1 MLEPMNTKIID
12 TLFLISA
19 IALIVSCQ
27 QEELSPSQERET
39 VELQFTC
46 AEIQTQESGTPDT
59 KTAWTGKDVIWSE
72 GDQIAVT
79 YKTSS
84 KWSTAIAQSDP
95 LPEDCQR
102 ASFNVPLEIES
113 ASGNAMTF
121 HAVYPAS
128 CTDLSASALPSVNI
142 TIPKV
147 QTPSATSFDPAA
159 DIMTAVSLN
168 TYTEIPTDPVPLI
181 WSRCVAH
188 AEITLLGTSI
198 PETESLKR
206 IVLTADSD
214 ADLVG
219 NHTINLTSGK
229 VTLSDEQANVL
240 TVDPSS
246 LLADGQGNITFQ
258 ISVLPCTLSSLQVTL
273 ITDAAEYS
281 RTVTAQIPF
290 KVDRRHTLSIDMSEA
305 VRTDMTESE
314 KNALVNAR
322 IFDILDLSKSGLEEV
337 SVLYK
342 AGYLYKAA
350 SALKNYWLNRTGI
363 VNTEVNLE
371 STTCTTGE
379 KYIADQ
385 ALKENGY
392 RFYVKNYYESKD
404 SQGNEIYYSFLGS
417 DGGIDWELLPTTEA
431 QFALQKHRHQ
441 WIEPQAKAY
450 RATGDEKYVQ
460 AIVEVYSDW
469 LNTYPCPG
477 VGQDTYKIASSH
489 PLRDMWTD
497 LQATNHVMTYLNVLD
512 YCLGAEAFTPDFL
525 THLLVSLYDS
535 VESIRAN
542 LYYKAS
548 SNHRLFEV
556 QAIYNAAV
564 LLPEFTASSTWETDS
579 YQSFAEQRD
588 LQFASDG
595 VQNEMDPGYHI
606 SVIAM
611 FYQMYNL
618 AKSNGREASLPEGYV
633 DRLLNACLFV
643 RDIIYPDYS
652 MEDFN
657 DTRSSGWSKR
667 VLKKNFTKYAE
678 LFPKEDSFL
687 WMATEGV
694 QGTAPTDTYSSYQ
707 HSGWYML
714 RSGWSA
720 DDMMLILKNNYNK
733 EQWWHCHPD
742 NCTISLY
749 RAGRRFLP
757 DAGTYSYGGSAS
769 DNAIRDAFSAT
780 ASHNTLTVDGAIIAS
795 TMMLGQFV
803 SEAHTE
809 NYDRYTTRNQ
819 SYPAVCH
826 ERTVYYLKAGDF
838 YVVADA
844 AVGSASNVEIALHW
858 HFCPGEMDCI
868 QTSGSY
874 CSTTA
879 FSDGNNMSFRTF
891 CFNGLE
897 SSSAFTATSGTSYT
911 SNVIG
916 SKTERECC
924 TIAMKKTDAD
934 TPIRF
939 ITVIS
944 PVTSSADLP
953 EVSAAYNSASS
964 ITVTVDGT
972 DYILE

>member
-1 MLEPMNTKIID
+1 MNTKIIEN
-12 TLFLISA
+12 LLLISA
-19 IALIVSCQ
+19 IASLISCQ
-27 QEELSPSQERET
+27 REELSPSQERET

-46 AEIQTQESGTPDT
+46 AEVLSQEPATPDT
-59 KTAWTGKDVIWSE
+59 KTAWTGEDVIWSE
-72 GDQIAVT
+72 GDRIAVT

-84 KWSTAIAQSDP
+84 KWSTSIAQSEP
-95 LPEDCQR
+95 ISENCQR
-102 ASFNVPLEIES
+102 ANFTVPLEIQS
-113 ASGNAMTF
+113 ASSAMTF
-121 HAVYPAS
+121 YAVYPAS
-128 CTDLSASALPSVNI
+128 CTDLSASALPSLNI
-142 TIPKV
+142 TIPKL
-147 QTPSATSFDPAA
+147 QKPSATSFDPAA

-168 TYTEIPTDPVPLI
+168 TYTQIPSEPVPLI

-188 AEITLLGTSI
+188 AEITLLSTVI
-198 PETESLKR
+198 PTTESLQK
-206 IVLTADSD
+206 IVLTADSA

-219 NHTINLTSGK
+219 NHTIDINSGK
-229 VTLSDEQANVL
+229 VSVSDEQANVL
-240 TVDPSS
+240 TVDAST
-246 LLADGQGNITFQ
+246 LFADEQGNIKFQ

-273 ITDAAEYS
+273 VTDAAEYS

-305 VRTDMTESE
+305 VRTDMAESE
-314 KNALVNAR
+314 KNALVNPR
-322 IFDILDLSKSGLEEV
+322 IFDILDLSKPGLEEV
-337 SVLYK
+337 SSLYQ
-342 AGYLYKAA
+342 AGHLYKAA
-350 SALKNYWLNRTGI
+350 LALKKYWLNRTGV

-371 STTCTTGE
+371 STTCTAGE

-404 SQGNEIYYSFLGS
+404 PEGNEIYYSFLGS
-417 DGGIDWELLPTTEA
+417 DGGIDWEILPTTEA
-431 QFALQKHRHQ
+431 QFAIQKHRHQ

-450 RATGDEKYVQ
+450 MATGDEKYVQ

-477 VGQDTYKIASSH
+477 VGQDTYAIASSH

-512 YCLGAEAFTPDFL
+512 YCLGAEAFTPEFL

-564 LLPEFTASSTWETDS
+564 LLPEFKASSTWETDS
-579 YQSFAEQRD
+579 YQSLAEQRD

-618 AKSNGREASLPEGYV
+618 AKSNGRETRLPEGYV

-657 DTRSSGWSKR
+657 DTRSTSWTKR
-667 VLKKNFTKYAE
+667 VLLNNFTRYAT
-678 LFPKEDSFL
+678 LFPQEQTLL
-687 WMATEGV
+687 WMATEGAK
-694 QGTAPTDTYSSYQ
+694 GSLPENCYTSYQ

-714 RSGWSA
+714 RSGWTA
-720 DDMMLILKNNYNK
+720 DDMMLILKNNYNQ
-733 EQWWHCHPD
+733 EQWWHCQPD
-742 NCTISLY
+742 NCTVSLY

-780 ASHNTLTVDGAIIAS
+780 ASHNTLTVDGATIAS
-795 TMMLGQFV
+795 TMMLGEFV

-809 NYDRYTTRNQ
+809 NYDRYTTKNQ
-819 SYPAVCH
+819 SYAAVRH
-826 ERTVYYLKAGDF
+826 ERSVYYVKAGDF

-844 AVGSASNVEIALHW
+844 AIGSASNVEIALHW
-858 HFCPGEMDCI
+858 HFCLGEMDYEK
-868 QTSGSY
+868 TSDYY
-874 CSTTA
+874 CSTTT
-879 FSDGNNMSFRTF
+879 FTDGNNMSFRTF
-891 CFNGLE
+891 CFNGLK
-897 SSSAFTATSGTSYT
+897 SSSAFSAATGTSYT

-924 TIAMKKTDAD
+924 TIAMTKTDAD

-944 PVTSSADLP
+944 PVTSSEALP

-972 DYILE
+972 TYTLE

>member
-1 MLEPMNTKIID
+1 MHTKITEILLL
-12 TLFLISA
+12 TSA
-19 IALIVSCQ
+19 IASLMSCQ
-27 QEELSPSQERET
+27 REELSPSQDRET

-46 AEIQTQESGTPDT
+46 AEVLSQDSSTPDT
-59 KTAWTGKDVIWSE
+59 KTAWTGEDVIWSE

-84 KWSTAIAQSDP
+84 KWSTSIAQSEP
-95 LPEDCQR
+95 LSKDCQR
-102 ASFNVPLEIES
+102 ASFTVPLEIQS
-113 ASGNAMTF
+113 ASSAMTF
-121 HAVYPAS
+121 YAVYPAS
-128 CTDLSASALPSVNI
+128 CTDLSASALPSLNI
-142 TIPKV
+142 AIPKL

-168 TYTEIPTDPVPLI
+168 TYTEIPSDPVPLV

-188 AEITLLGTSI
+188 AEITLLATAI
-198 PETESLKR
+198 PATESLQR
-206 IVLTADSD
+206 IVLTADSA

-219 NHTINLTSGK
+219 NHTIDLSSGK
-229 VTLSDEQANVL
+229 VTVSDEQTNVL
-240 TVDPSS
+240 TVDASS
-246 LLADGQGNITFQ
+246 LLADEQGNIKFQ

-305 VRTDMTESE
+305 VRTDMAESE

-322 IFDILDLSKSGLEEV
+322 IFDILDLSKPGLEEV
-337 SVLYK
+337 SVLYQ
-342 AGYLYKAA
+342 AGHLYKAA
-350 SALKNYWLNRTGI
+350 AALKNYWLNRTGI
-363 VNTEVNLE
+363 VNTEVNLV
-371 STTCTTGE
+371 STTYSASE
-379 KYIADQ
+379 KRIADQ

-392 RFYVKNYYESKD
+392 CFYVKNYYESKD

-417 DGGIDWELLPTTEA
+417 DGGINWDLLPTTEA
-431 QFALQKHRHQ
+431 QFAIQKHRHQ
-441 WIEPQAKAY
+441 WIEPQAKVY
-450 RATGDEKYVQ
+450 RVTGDEKYVQ

-477 VGQDTYKIASSH
+477 VGQDTYAIASSH
-489 PLRDMWTD
+489 PFRDMWTD

-512 YCLGAEAFTPDFL
+512 YCLGAEAFTPEFL

-564 LLPEFTASSTWETDS
+564 LLPEFKASSTWEADS
-579 YQSFAEQRD
+579 YLSLAEQRD

-618 AKSNGREASLPEGYV
+618 AKSNGRETSLPEGYV
-633 DRLLNACLFV
+633 ERLLNACLFV

-657 DTRSSGWSKR
+657 DTRSTSWTKR
-667 VLKKNFTKYAE
+667 VLLNNFTRYAT
-678 LFPKEDSFL
+678 LFPQEQTLL
-687 WMATEGV
+687 WMATEGA
-694 QGTAPTDTYSSYQ
+694 QGSLPENCYTSYQ

-720 DDMMLILKNNYNK
+720 NDMMLILKNNYNQ
-733 EQWWHCHPD
+733 EQWWHCQPD
-742 NCTISLY
+742 NCTVSLY

-780 ASHNTLTVDGAIIAS
+780 ASHNTLTVDGATIAS
-795 TMMLGQFV
+795 TMMLGEFV

-809 NYDRYTTRNQ
+809 NYDRYTTKNQ
-819 SYPAVCH
+819 SYAAVRH
-826 ERTVYYLKAGDF
+826 ERSVYYVKAGGF
-838 YVVADA
+838 YVVTDA
-844 AVGSASNVEIALHW
+844 AIGSASNVEIALHW
-858 HFCPGEMDCI
+858 HFCPGEIDCL
-868 QTSGSY
+868 QSSNSY

-879 FSDGNNMSFRTF
+879 FADGNNMSFRTF

-897 SSSAFTATSGTSYT
+897 SSSAFKATSGTSYT

-916 SKTERECC
+916 SMTERECC
-924 TIAMKKTDAD
+924 TIAMRKTDAD

-944 PVTSSADLP
+944 PVTSSDKLP
-953 EVSAAYNSASS
+953 VISAVYNSASS
-964 ITVTVDGT
+964 ITVTVDGKT
-972 DYILE
+972 YTLE

>member
-1 MLEPMNTKIID
+1 MNTKIIEN
-12 TLFLISA
+12 LLLISA
-19 IALIVSCQ
+19 IASLISCQ
-27 QEELSPSQERET
+27 REELPPSQERET

-46 AEIQTQESGTPDT
+46 AEVLSQEPATPDT
-59 KTAWTGKDVIWSE
+59 KTAWTGEDVIWSE

-84 KWSTAIAQSDP
+84 KWSTSIAQSEP
-95 LPEDCQR
+95 LSEDCQR
-102 ASFNVPLEIES
+102 ANFTVPLEIQS
-113 ASGNAMTF
+113 ASSAMTF
-121 HAVYPAS
+121 YAVYPAS
-128 CTDLSASALPSVNI
+128 CTDLSASALPSLNI
-142 TIPKV
+142 TIPKL
-147 QTPSATSFDPAA
+147 QKPSATSFDPAA

-168 TYTEIPTDPVPLI
+168 TYTQIPSEPVPLI

-188 AEITLLGTSI
+188 AEITLLSTAI
-198 PETESLKR
+198 PTTESLQK
-206 IVLTADSD
+206 IVLTADSA

-219 NHTINLTSGK
+219 NHTIDINSGK
-229 VTLSDEQANVL
+229 VSVSDEQANVL
-240 TVDPSS
+240 TVDAST
-246 LLADGQGNITFQ
+246 LFADEQGNIKFQ

-273 ITDAAEYS
+273 VTDAAEYS

-305 VRTDMTESE
+305 VRTDMAESE
-314 KNALVNAR
+314 KNALVNPR
-322 IFDILDLSKSGLEEV
+322 IFDILDLSKPGLEEV
-337 SVLYK
+337 SSLYQ
-342 AGYLYKAA
+342 AGHLYKAA
-350 SALKNYWLNRTGI
+350 LALKKYWLNRTGV

-371 STTCTTGE
+371 STTCTAGE

-404 SQGNEIYYSFLGS
+404 PEGNEIYYSFLGS
-417 DGGIDWELLPTTEA
+417 DGGIDWEILPTTEA
-431 QFALQKHRHQ
+431 QFAVQKHRHQ

-450 RATGDEKYVQ
+450 WATKDEKYVK

-477 VGQDTYKIASSH
+477 VGQDTYAIASGH

-512 YCLGAEAFTPDFL
+512 YCLGAEAFTPEFL

-548 SNHRLFEV
+548 SNHRLYEV

-564 LLPEFTASSTWETDS
+564 LLPEFKASSTWETDS
-579 YQSFAEQRD
+579 YQSLAEQRD

-618 AKSNGREASLPEGYV
+618 AKSNGRETRLPEGYV

-657 DTRSSGWSKR
+657 DTRSTSWTKR
-667 VLKKNFTKYAE
+667 VLKNNFIKYAS
-678 LFPKEDSFL
+678 LFPQEQTLL
-687 WMATEGV
+687 WMSTEGA
-694 QGTAPTDTYSSYQ
+694 QGSLPENCYTSYQ

-720 DDMMLILKNNYNK
+720 DDMMLILKNNYNL
-733 EQWWHCHPD
+733 EQWWHCQPD
-742 NCTISLY
+742 NCTVSLY

-780 ASHNTLTVDGAIIAS
+780 ASHNTLTVDGATIAS
-795 TMMLGQFV
+795 TMMLGEFV
-803 SEAHTE
+803 SEAHTQK
-809 NYDRYTTRNQ
+809 YDRYTTKNQ
-819 SYPAVCH
+819 SYAAVRH
-826 ERTVYYLKAGDF
+826 ERSVYYVKAGDF
-838 YVVADA
+838 YVVTDA
-844 AVGSASNVEIALHW
+844 AIGSASNVEIALHW
-858 HFCPGEMDCI
+858 HFCPGEMDYLK
-868 QTSGSY
+868 TSDSY

-879 FSDGNNMSFRTF
+879 FADGNNMSFRTF
-891 CFNGLE
+891 CFNGLK
-897 SSSAFTATSGTSYT
+897 SSSAFRAVSGTSYT

-924 TIAMKKTDAD
+924 TIAMTKSDAD

-944 PVTSSADLP
+944 PVTSSDALP
-953 EVSAAYNSASS
+953 EISAAYNSASS

-972 DYILE
+972 TYTLE